1 MDTDDIVLLAAAFK
15 ARRGRR
21 RRPALSPRPFAA
33 TRRPIEEWLSSPTLL
48 FNATGLRLVTIQ
60 RLCAWLRDHANIENA
75 RSKITLEEKVLM
87 FLHICRKGAGFRETQ
102 ITFNHSTDTI
112 SRSFH
117 SILDALVQLHKEVVR
132 QPESHDPTPTEIV
145 ENPKLFPFFQD
156 CIGAVDGTHVHAFI
170 PAAEAGP
177 WRNRKGFHSQNVFAA
192 CSFDLRFTFVYP
204 GWEGS
209 AHDSTVVGDALAK
222 GHWRP
227 PIGKYF
233 LADAGYTTSEYLLIP
248 YNKTR
253 YHLREQAAAN
263 LRPQNKE
270 ELFNLRHAQLRNAIE
285 RIFGVLKKKFSI
297 LASPVA
303 FSIDVQVDLVLALTG
318 LFNFISDNERLG
330 DEDFTYIEQYDTDG
344 ISTKLAVTTFA
355 ERRSSARRQMIEF
368 RDQLASKM
376 WIAYQHYITTR
387 FQ

>member
-1 MDTDDIVLLAAAFK
+1 MDIDDIILLAATSRAH
-15 ARRGRR
+15 R
-21 RRPALSPRPFAA
+21 RRPAQPPVPFAA
-33 TRRPIEEWLSSPTLL
+33 TRRPIKEWLDSPTLL
-48 FNATGLRLVTIQ
+48 FNATGLRLITIQ
-60 RLCAWLRDHANIENA
+60 RLCAWLRDHAHIENP
-75 RSKITLEEKVLM
+75 RSKISLEEKVLI

-102 ITFNHSTDTI
+102 IAFNHSTDTI

-117 SILDALVQLHKEVVR
+117 VILDALVQLHREVVR
-132 QPESHDPTPTEIV
+132 QPESHDPTPSEIV
-145 ENPKLFPFFQD
+145 QNPKLFPYFKD
-156 CIGAVDGTHVHAFI
+156 CIGAVDGTHIHAFI

-227 PIGKYF
+227 PKGKYY
-233 LADAGYTTSEYLLIP
+233 LADAGYTTSEHLLIP

-253 YHLREQAAAN
+253 YHLREQAVAN
-263 LRPQNKE
+263 QRPQNKE

-285 RIFGVLKKKFSI
+285 RIFGVLKKKFFI
-297 LASPVA
+297 LASPAA
-303 FSIDVQVDLVLALTG
+303 FSIDVQIDLVLALTG

-330 DEDFTYIEQYDTDG
+330 DDDFIHVKQYDTDG
-344 ISTKLAVTTFA
+344 INTNLPIPTFA
-355 ERRSSARRQMIEF
+355 ERTSIVRKQMINF
-368 RDQLASKM
+368 R
-376 WIAYQHYITTR
+376 T
-387 FQ
+387 